1 MIQTLFVKIHIPYT
15 GLYETGVISN
25 NLRDWTGANGA
36 NFTNLA
42 IHQKDRSV
50 TDDMS
55 LNIKWQPSDRLFINI
70 DAHKTTAEFTK
81 ERLWGGTRFFSDF
94 TINPD
99 LDNPQVELIGSC

>member
-1 MIQTLFVKIHIPYT
+1 
-15 GLYETGVISN
+15 
-25 NLRDWTGANGA
+25 
-36 NFTNLA
+36 
-42 IHQKDRSV
+42 
-50 TDDMS
+50 MS

-99 LDNPQVELIGSC
+99 LDNPQVELIGAASNPYLTRTGGQASATEL